1 MEPPRGGLGTL
12 LARLGS
18 QFSDSGDRT
27 AAADPDAWRRSRPFC
42 FAFVCAAFLLV
53 NARSLSWGWLGLD
66 DWRFLVI
73 NPHLGH
79 GWDSVGW
86 ALTDVEYGRRW
97 MPVLWLVACACG
109 VPTAFKFHL
118 LAFVLGLLLSLLV
131 TEIYGQGLRRAWVL
145 PAALLFMLS
154 PLRNEVFTW
163 GMGFVYESV
172 AILLCIAWLL
182 RRSVLWSGFFVV
194 LALLTYPMSAGGA
207 LAYVAAHRKRAAGW
221 IVMTVLVALAALE
234 YRLRA
239 TLGVIPWHQ
248 RFDYLPMI
256 LPHYALN
263 LFFPF
268 ATVPLFPSLPYP
280 LLYVGGALVVALAVV
295 RPYAVACWILLFS
308 PILAASVT
316 EGFWFGARYCLIPSI
331 AAYGWLV
338 YEASRLRSR
347 STLGLLWVM
356 ALAFCVLNLRDVGL
370 SRGVGL
376 CARVAE
382 QEAALVGIDFNFLRD
397 TRGQNFQAPAQAAPA
412 PPAKGR

>member
-1 MEPPRGGLGTL
+1 MKEPQPRSGLG
-12 LARLGS
+12 RLVGPVS
-18 QFSDSGDRT
+18 
-27 AAADPDAWRRSRPFC
+27 AAFGRAPAQAAPGADADGWRASRPIC
-42 FAFVCAAFLLV
+42 FAVVAAAFLLV
-53 NARSLSWGWLGLD
+53 NTRSLSWGWLGLD

-79 GWDSVGW
+79 GWDSVRW
-86 ALTDVEYGRRW
+86 ALTDVQYGRRW

-109 VPTAFKFHL
+109 APTAFKFHL
-118 LAFVLGLLLSLLV
+118 LVFLMGILLCLLV
-131 TEIYGQGLRRAWVL
+131 TEIYGQGLRRGWAL
-145 PAALLFMLS
+145 PAALLFTLS

-172 AILLCIAWLL
+172 AILLCAAWLT
-182 RRSVLWSGFFVV
+182 RRSVLWSGVFVV
-194 LALLTYPMSAGGA
+194 LALLTYPMAAGGA
-207 LAYVAAHRKRAAGW
+207 LAYAWAHRRRAAGW
-221 IVMTVLVALAALE
+221 AVLAVVVLLAAFE

-239 TLGVIPWHQ
+239 TYGVIPWHQ

-263 LFFPF
+263 LFVPF

-280 LLYVGGALVVALAVV
+280 LLYVGAALVVAAAIA
-295 RPYAVACWILLFS
+295 RPYPVACWILLFS
-308 PILAASVT
+308 PVLAASVT

-338 YEASRLRSR
+338 HEASRLRGR
-347 STLGLLWVM
+347 TTLGMLWVV
-356 ALAFCVLNLRDVGL
+356 AVAFAVMNARDVGM

-382 QEAALVGIDFNFLRD
+382 REAALVGIDFDFVRD
-397 TRGQNFQAPAQAAPA
+397 TGGQAPAQAPA
-412 PPAKGR
+412 PPAGSK